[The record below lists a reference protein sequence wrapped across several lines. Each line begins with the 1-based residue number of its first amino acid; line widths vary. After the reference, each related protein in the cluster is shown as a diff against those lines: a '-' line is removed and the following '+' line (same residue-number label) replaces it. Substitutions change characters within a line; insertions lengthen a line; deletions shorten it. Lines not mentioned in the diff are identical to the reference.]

1 MKILFVPF
9 LYFAILAIFFHRFS
23 AANETN
29 EHISTA
35 AADAEIEK
43 PSKKHV
49 TFADPIATEIK
60 KRVTLAELIEKERD
74 GESTA
79 LISQEG
85 QSEADDADQLIKK
98 DERIREKQWP
108 IKGNKME
115 NGAEKKDEKAI
126 AEQVEKTHNN
136 SLSLTQEESA
146 DLLKTERKP
155 TMTNGSLAENPNPNN
170 GTIFADVIEEMEAKR
185 ALKRNALVKLIE
197 MEQKGGYQ
205 TDPAPMPKA
214 EDGIREPS
222 TTDVADRIVEEQK
235 KAADGPKAP
244 IAKQTLAKLLKMEKS
259 SQEDANLINC

>member
-9 LYFAILAIFFHRFS
+9 LYFAILTIFFHRFS

-35 AADAEIEK
+35 VDADAEIEK

-60 KRVTLAELIEKERD
+60 GRVTLAELIEKERD

-79 LISQEG
+79 LISQKG
-85 QSEADDADQLIKK
+85 PSAADDADQMIKK
-98 DERIREKQWP
+98 NERIREKQWP
-108 IKGNKME
+108 IKGSEME
-115 NGAEKKDEKAI
+115 NGAEKRDEKAI
-126 AEQVEKTHNN
+126 AEQVEKTHNS

-146 DLLKTERKP
+146 DLLKTEPQRISK
-155 TMTNGSLAENPNPNN
+155 TDRNGAK
-170 GTIFADVIEEMEAKR
+170 EAH
-185 ALKRNALVKLIE
+185 
-197 MEQKGGYQ
+197 Q

-214 EDGIREPS
+214 EDGIRESS

-244 IAKQTLAKLLKMEKS
+244 IAKQTLAELLEMERS
-259 SQEDANLINC
+259 SQEEAI

>member
-9 LYFAILAIFFHRFS
+9 LYFAILAIFFRRFS

-35 AADAEIEK
+35 ADADAEIEK

-49 TFADPIATEIK
+49 TFADPIAIEIK

-85 QSEADDADQLIKK
+85 PSAADDADQLIKK
-98 DERIREKQWP
+98 NERIREKQWP
-108 IKGNKME
+108 IKGNEME
-115 NGAEKKDEKAI
+115 NGAEKRDEKAI
-126 AEQVEKTHNN
+126 AE
-136 SLSLTQEESA
+136 QEESA

-185 ALKRNALVKLIE
+185 AFKRNALVKLIE

-214 EDGIREPS
+214 EDDIRRPS
-222 TTDVADRIVEEQK
+222 TTDVVDRIVEEQK
-235 KAADGPKAP
+235 KAADGPKTP
-244 IAKQTLAKLLKMEKS
+244 IAKQTLAELLEMERS

>member
-1 MKILFVPF
+1 MKILFVLF
-9 LYFAILAIFFHRFS
+9 LYFAILTIFFHRFS

-35 AADAEIEK
+35 VDADAEIEK
-43 PSKKHV
+43 LSKKHV
-49 TFADPIATEIK
+49 TFADPIETEIK
-60 KRVTLAELIEKERD
+60 GRVTLAELIKKERD

-85 QSEADDADQLIKK
+85 PSAADDADQLIKK
-98 DERIREKQWP
+98 DERIREKQWL
-108 IKGNKME
+108 IKGSEME
-115 NGAEKKDEKAI
+115 NAAEKRDEKAI
-126 AEQVEKTHNN
+126 AEQVEKTHN

-155 TMTNGSLAENPNPNN
+155 MINGSLAENPNPNN

-197 MEQKGGYQ
+197 MEQKGVHQ

-214 EDGIREPS
+214 EDGIRESS

-244 IAKQTLAKLLKMEKS
+244 IAKQTLAELLEMERS
-259 SQEDANLINC
+259 SQEEAI